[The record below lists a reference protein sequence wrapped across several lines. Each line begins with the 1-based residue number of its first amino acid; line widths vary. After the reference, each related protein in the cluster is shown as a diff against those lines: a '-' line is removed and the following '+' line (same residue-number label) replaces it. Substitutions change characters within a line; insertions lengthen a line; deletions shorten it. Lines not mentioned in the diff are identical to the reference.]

1 MILSEMK
8 SSKDAITRGT
18 LSGSKCTKIDVGWGF
33 APDPTGGAYSAPP
46 DPLTGFKGPTSKGK
60 GEGLGRGGGTNR
72 PPHDKI
78 LATPLCYR
86 TESQFRILQ
95 NKLCRIRRRILQNKF
110 CETESCKSEFCRQN
124 PAGRILQN
132 DDEEILQDR
141 ILQNTFCKTKF
152 CKTNSVENEPKIRIS
167 FRILFIN
174 LRSKTHCRM
183 NGD

>member
-60 GEGLGRGGGTNR
+60 GEGLGRGRGGVGGTNR

-78 LATPLCYR
+78 LATPLGTCNRKQLNLLY
-86 TESQFRILQ
+86 
-95 NKLCRIRRRILQNKF
+95 
-110 CETESCKSEFCRQN
+110 CEVQ
-124 PAGRILQN
+124 
-132 DDEEILQDR
+132 EECLS
-141 ILQNTFCKTKF
+141 
-152 CKTNSVENEPKIRIS
+152 TNSAFLIGPAVFYCRRLN
-167 FRILFIN
+167 
-174 LRSKTHCRM
+174 RSYVR
-183 NGD
+183 